1 MFSLEEMLNR
11 IKKIKN
17 EKELTNEMLSKETE
31 IPLGTLSKILSG
43 NTKDPQMSNIM
54 KIAKAL
60 GVTADFLV
68 YGETNKEY
76 SEHEQAII
84 RAYRAQPEMQPAVDR
99 LLGIADYSKEKRS
112 NSTNIE
118 ADMSE
123 TVSKAVEAFS
133 QVTDIK

>member
-11 IKKIKN
+11 IKGIKN
-17 EKELTNEMLSKETE
+17 EKQLTNEMLSKETE

-60 GVTADFLV
+60 GVTADYLV
-68 YGETNKEY
+68 YGEDDKGY
-76 SEHEQAII
+76 SEHEQAVI

-99 LLGIADYSKEKRS
+99 LLGIADHLEEKRS
-112 NSTNIE
+112 DSTNIG
-118 ADMSE
+118 ADISE
-123 TVSKAVEAFS
+123 TVSKAAEAFS
-133 QVTDIK
+133 QVTRQK